1 MKRRRIITAFGGF
14 AGTSSI
20 LVGSGAFN
28 FANVERTISVSVADD
43 RNAFLKLTQRGS
55 GERSELDG
63 NPDTLEF
70 SIPGDDGDNYP
81 SGNPTDP
88 EGVGPNSVYKFGR
101 DAANDE
107 IGLFAITNLGTDPV
121 NIYSTQPTTSGVPS
135 VTIFD
140 ANTGDLLTES
150 SPSSPLGVGEHL
162 ACGLQIDTRGV
173 TVQEDEYEVPIVIN
187 AKSTTV

>member
-1 MKRRRIITAFGGF
+1 MKRRQIITAFGGL
-14 AGTSSI
+14 AGASGI
-20 LVGSGAFN
+20 VVGSGAFN
-28 FANVERTISVSVADD
+28 FANIERTVSISVADD

-70 SIPGDDGDNYP
+70 SIPGDDEDNYP

-101 DAANDE
+101 DAADDE
-107 IGLFAITNLGTDPV
+107 MGLFAITNLGTDPV
-121 NIYSTQPTTSGVPS
+121 DIYSTQPTTNGVPS
-135 VTIFD
+135 VTIFN
-140 ANTGDLLTES
+140 ANTGDLLNEI
-150 SPSSPLGVGEHL
+150 SPSSPLGVGENL

-173 TVQEDEYEVPIVIN
+173 TIREDEYEVPIIIN